1 MPTLNPA
8 DLTFNG
14 QEIKSISEAV
24 FESVFAKPDLNA
36 FHSVVE
42 DIKVKTQIVILGRLN
57 APVGLG
63 AGGCD
68 PVANPATITNTE
80 KFWQPATVS
89 DRITEC
95 AKDLLATFFT
105 WGLKNGLAKNDLTG
119 TDYAIFLEERY
130 GDEIKEAIFRIAWFG
145 DTAAAI
151 QPAGVIATGTNLAL
165 FNKIDGFWK
174 QLFTIATATPA
185 RLTAGLGSRNGQA
198 SFALQEFTAA
208 DTTARVV
215 TNTLQNMK
223 YGSDTRFRAL
233 TNLTH
238 VVTQSV
244 SDQYERELIA
254 AQTPYTSERL
264 ENGFTALKA
273 GGITVL
279 AFEFWDRMIR
289 AYEHNGVKYNLPHRI
304 TLINPDNMQ
313 IGTPQSSAFTE
324 MDLIYDKTSK
334 KNHFDFEFDMDAK
347 IILDYEIQLAY

>member
-14 QEIKSISEAV
+14 QEVKSISEAV

-36 FHSVVE
+36 FHSIAE
-42 DIKVKTQIVILGRLN
+42 GIKVKTQIVILGRLN

-63 AGGCD
+63 TGGCD
-68 PVANPATITNTE
+68 PASNPVTITNSE
-80 KFWQPATVS
+80 KFWEPATVS

-95 AKDLLATFFT
+95 AKDLLETFFA
-105 WGLKNGLAKNDLTG
+105 WGLKNGIAKNDLSG

-130 GDEIKEAIFRIAWFG
+130 GDEIKEAIFRIAWFN

-151 QPAGVIATGTNLAL
+151 QPTGVIATGTNLAL
-165 FNKIDGFWK
+165 FDKIDGFWK
-174 QLFTIATATPA
+174 QLFAIATATPA
-185 RLTAGLGSRNGQA
+185 RLTAGIDARNGQA
-198 SFALQEFTAA
+198 SFALQEFTGT
-208 DTTARVV
+208 DTTNSVV
-215 TNTLQNMK
+215 TNTLQNMR

-233 TNLTH
+233 SNLMY

-244 SDQYERELIA
+244 ADQYERELIA
-254 AQTPYTSERL
+254 AETPYTSERL
-264 ENGFTALKA
+264 ENGFTALKN
-273 GGITVL
+273 GNITVI

-289 AYEHNGVKYNLPHRI
+289 TYEHNGVVYNLPHRI
-304 TLINPDNMQ
+304 ALINPDNMQ
-313 IGTPQSSAFTE
+313 IGTPQSSTMSE
-324 MDLIYDKTSK
+324 MEIIYDNVTK